1 MLKDLK
7 LAFFSAAI
15 TSAAGLSQP
24 GAFGYRAVVA
34 IAAFLLSALGR
45 AIRRALLRTEHDGS
59 QSKLVRDMR
68 AAGRRSKGSF
78 NPSLLSADWHRA
90 LSSKTSTDREH
101 RHA

>member
-15 TSAAGLSQP
+15 TSAGLSQP

-34 IAAFLLSALGR
+34 IAASLLSALGR
-45 AIRRALLRTEHDGS
+45 AIWRALLRSKHDGS
-59 QSKLVRDMR
+59 RFKRVRDMR
-68 AAGRRSKGSF
+68 AAGRRSKGTF
-78 NPSLLSADWHRA
+78 NPPLLLADWHMA

>member
-15 TSAAGLSQP
+15 TSAGLSQP

-34 IAAFLLSALGR
+34 FAVLLLCVWGR
-45 AIRRALLRTEHDGS
+45 YFGRALLWSKHDGS
-59 QSKLVRDMR
+59 QFKLLRDMR
-68 AAGRRSKGSF
+68 AAGRRSKGTF
-78 NPSLLSADWHRA
+78 NPSLLLADWHMA
-90 LSSKTSTDREH
+90 LSSKTPTDQEH